1 MRKLVPSSLLVLIL
15 LASSSGAFAAD
26 FKIATVD
33 LRKVFDNYYKTVQAN
48 IISSNSLLEVRKQ
61 LNDMYAARNKRG
73 SEYQTAIGN
82 ANDQAISADERA
94 KFKKTADDIA
104 LDLQIQEE
112 TITNFVYR
120 TETKRRDDMVQHVH
134 DLTTEILDVM
144 KAMAKKQGYTM
155 VLDRTAETVTGNPLV
170 LYTSGENDLTDA
182 LLKELNSTAPATL
195 DSGTSTNAPPPGS
208 NSPPAPK

>member
-1 MRKLVPSSLLVLIL
+1 MKKLIRSSLLVL
-15 LASSSGAFAAD
+15 AFFSTVSGASAAD
-26 FKIATVD
+26 FKIATID

-48 IISSNSLLEVRKQ
+48 IASSNSLMEVRKQ
-61 LNDMYAARNKRG
+61 LNDMYAARNKRAG
-73 SEYQTAIGN
+73 EYQTAVGN
-82 ANDQAISADERA
+82 ANDMAISAEERT
-94 KFKKTADDIA
+94 KYKKSADDIA

-144 KAMAKKQGYTM
+144 KAMAKKQGYTL

-170 LYTSGENDLTDA
+170 LYTSGENDLTEA
-182 LLKELNSTAPATL
+182 VIKELNATAPAAVDTGNSTNGPP
-195 DSGTSTNAPPPGS
+195 SGTNAATPP
-208 NSPPAPK
+208 K

>member
-1 MRKLVPSSLLVLIL
+1 MKRLVQSSLLLLVLL
-15 LASSSGAFAAD
+15 TSNAGAFAAD

-33 LRKVFDNYYKTVQAN
+33 LRKVFDNYYKTIQAN
-48 IISSNSLLEVRKQ
+48 IASSNSLVEVRKQ

-73 SEYQTAIGN
+73 TEYQTAVGN
-82 ANDQAISADERA
+82 ANDQAISAEERA
-94 KFKKTADDIA
+94 KFKKSAEDIA

-144 KAMAKKQGYTM
+144 KAMAKKQGYTL
-155 VLDRTAETVTGNPLV
+155 VLDRTAETVTGNPMV

-195 DSGTSTNAPPPGS
+195 DSGPSATAPPAGS
-208 NSPPAPK
+208 NSPTPPK